1 MAAEPVGPDAI
12 SSGNPP
18 PSGWRS
24 TRDYFLAGL
33 VASGF
38 AVAFSEMLGS
48 FFVSAPSLVLT
59 IGQRFID
66 ITPAALKD
74 WAIAVFGTNDKAVLI
89 GGIVVVTIII
99 GGLLGVVARK
109 RMELAA
115 IGFVAFGVLGYA
127 LGITDPLATA
137 GATLIPA
144 VAAAVSGIAVLIL
157 LRRLLQGPV
166 AEGTDPV
173 PAVSPDSRRAFMTA
187 SGAAVVLAVGPS
199 GDRAARRRPDPV
211 GGGGP

>member
-1 MAAEPVGPDAI
+1 MAAEPAGPDAI

-18 PSGWRS
+18 AGGWRS

-33 VASGF
+33 VATGF
-38 AVAFSEMLGS
+38 ALALSEMLAS

-99 GGLLGVVARK
+99 GGLLGVLARK
-109 RMELAA
+109 RMEAA
-115 IGFVAFGVLGYA
+115 AMGFVAFGVLGYA
-127 LGITDPLATA
+127 LGITDPLAT
-137 GATLIPA
+137 PA
-144 VAAAVSGIAVLIL
+144 PPFFRR
-157 LRRLLQGPV
+157 LRRP
-166 AEGTDPV
+166 
-173 PAVSPDSRRAFMTA
+173 
-187 SGAAVVLAVGPS
+187 GAASPCWSCSSACSRELPPGPPT
-199 GDRAARRRPDPV
+199 RHAPCLRPP
-211 GGGGP
+211 GGRS